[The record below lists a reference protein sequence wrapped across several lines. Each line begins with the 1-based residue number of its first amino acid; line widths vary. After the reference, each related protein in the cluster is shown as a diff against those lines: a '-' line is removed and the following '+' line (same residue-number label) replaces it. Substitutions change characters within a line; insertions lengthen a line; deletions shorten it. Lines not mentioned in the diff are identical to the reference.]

1 MRIWLKKEKVM
12 ISKKEIK
19 NKRKIF
25 SYVSLFV
32 LLNSPLATPVVTVL
46 AAEGNDSVQSDT
58 TQETSNDSVET
69 VTESSTSESVTSD
82 SKESSSESEASTTST
97 ASTVGTE
104 ESSIPDTSSAKS
116 KEKSARSLLPSNAQQ
131 FANSLPDNQAN
142 TEDVSSWLPDPTLQS
157 IVAKALGIEVS
168 EITKEKISKMQTI
181 YIYST
186 DSALADLSGLE
197 YATSLS
203 SFYMNGTNQISDF
216 SVLTKIDSLVYAYLM
231 GANVTD
237 DNVPDFGDN
246 FTRLNLSSA
255 NVTDAVYPKI
265 LEMKNLESLTF
276 ESNMNITTIAP
287 LATLPNLKE
296 LRIQF
301 CAVSDFTVIN
311 NFPVLENLAAYGQ
324 NTGRSDGV
332 TTISAKELN
341 YDAATQSFFV
351 PFSIMPN
358 RLTNFDGYVP
368 PFSTSN
374 SQSQTY
380 FDLNG
385 VQLPSSQLSITDQ
398 DVTVSDITPE
408 EFEGIHTMKYNSR
421 LNNPAGTY
429 AQPDGFSFYAISSG
443 TYLHQF
449 AINHQEAAADV
460 TVEYVDTD
468 GNEIH
473 APQVI
478 TGNVGDDYDA
488 TTDVYKLTI
497 NGYTL
502 DTKQLPK
509 NGTGVMSDQAQTVTY
524 VYTKNSDKGKD
535 SERAAAVTVVYV
547 DKDGKEIHAAKT
559 IQGNIGDHYDAT
571 TKEYQ
576 LSINGYH
583 LDESQ
588 LPENR
593 IGKLGK
599 EPQTITYVYTKDA
612 SPAKTSTSE
621 QKNKTS
627 TSKKENT
634 NYQKDSESKAKLP
647 QTNDVSKSYLNLI
660 GIGLVSFIGFYL
672 IKRRK

>member
-1 MRIWLKKEKVM
+1 M
-12 ISKKEIK
+12 
-19 NKRKIF
+19 KRKIF

-246 FTRLNLSSA
+246 LTRLNLSSA

-265 LEMKNLESLTF
+265 LKMKNLESLTF

-287 LATLPNLKE
+287 LASLPNLKE

-301 CAVSDFTVIN
+301 CGVSDFTVIN

-368 PFSTSN
+368 PFTTSN
-374 SQSQTY
+374 SPSQTY

-385 VQLPSSQLSITDQ
+385 VQVPSSQLAITDQ
-398 DVTVSDITPE
+398 GITVSDITPE
-408 EFEGIHTMKYNSR
+408 EFEDIQTMEYNSR

-429 AQPDGFSFYAISSG
+429 AQPAGYSFYAISSG

-449 AINHQEAAADV
+449 AINHQEVAADV
-460 TVEYVDTD
+460 TVKYVDTD

-473 APQVI
+473 ASQVI

-497 NGYTL
+497 SGYTL
-502 DTKQLPK
+502 DTKQLPN

-524 VYTKNSDKGKD
+524 VYTKNSDKVKD

-559 IQGNIGDHYDAT
+559 IQGNIGDRYDAT

-612 SPAKTSTSE
+612 SPTKASTSE

-634 NYQKDSESKAKLP
+634 NYQKDSESKVKLP

>member
-1 MRIWLKKEKVM
+1 M
-12 ISKKEIK
+12 
-19 NKRKIF
+19 
-25 SYVSLFV
+25 
-32 LLNSPLATPVVTVL
+32 TVL

-559 IQGNIGDHYDAT
+559 IQGNIGYHYDAT

>member
-1 MRIWLKKEKVM
+1 M
-12 ISKKEIK
+12 
-19 NKRKIF
+19 
-25 SYVSLFV
+25 
-32 LLNSPLATPVVTVL
+32 TVL

-524 VYTKNSDKGKD
+524 VYTKNSDKGRD

>member
-1 MRIWLKKEKVM
+1 
-12 ISKKEIK
+12 
-19 NKRKIF
+19 
-25 SYVSLFV
+25 
-32 LLNSPLATPVVTVL
+32 VTVL